1 MIKSGHPQLFF
12 GSGTVMGSHIVDY
25 VRGQIAAG
33 ILTSLTARLV
43 LAGVLGGLIGFE
55 RELKHR
61 AAGLRTNM
69 FICFGA
75 AMYTLLS
82 QKLAGVPSD
91 AARIAAQIIPGI
103 GFIGAGSILHTRGLT
118 TGLTSAATMF
128 VVASIGM
135 AAGGG
140 HYVTAVFA
148 TVVVLASLLIVGHLE
163 ETFNLKLLV
172 TSYEVTGPTID
183 QVSNEVNRIL
193 ETHHRL
199 MQNIGTGSTGK
210 HIRMQFDVEGR
221 DREQKALLRELKAS
235 TVLESAVSLGPVERE

>member
-1 MIKSGHPQLFF
+1 MTLQHFINLLHREMESGVVSSSL
-12 GSGTVMGSHIVDY
+12 TRLI
-25 VRGQIAAG
+25 IAA
-33 ILTSLTARLV
+33 I
-43 LAGVLGGLIGFE
+43 LGGLIGLE

-75 AMYTLLS
+75 AMFTLLS
-82 QKLAGVPSD
+82 TQLAGIPSD

-140 HYVTAVFA
+140 LYVTAMFA
-148 TVVVLASLLIVGHLE
+148 TGLMLLTLFFVGQME
-163 ETFNLKLLV
+163 EKLNVKLLLS
-172 TSYEVTGPTID
+172 SYEVTGASVEEI
-183 QVSNEVNRIL
+183 SNEVNRIL
-193 ETHHRL
+193 EPHHAL
-199 MQNIGTGSTGK
+199 MLNVATGSTRR
-210 HIRMQFDVEGR
+210 HVRLQFDVEGCN
-221 DREQKALLRELKAS
+221 REQKQLLQQLKAS
-235 TVLESAVSLGPVERE
+235 SVLESAVSLGRVERE